1 MSRNI
6 TILSSL
12 ILILII
18 SACTGLSSEPEI
30 VATLLQAT
38 SVVETL
44 KKDSLFPT
52 SKPDITNGAQIF
64 AEHCTEC
71 HSEIGNGL
79 GALVLEGGIPQP
91 PDMTDVSATSLKT
104 PLKWYNTITNG
115 NLEFLMPPWKNA
127 LTTQERWDV
136 AFYTYTLGYDENM
149 LILGEQV
156 WTDKCNGCES
166 LSGLIDL
173 ESAVTIS
180 DTSFGNQIDRNN
192 FNSTLS
198 TGEIYAA
205 AAYARSLSVDNP
217 TSIASIPESIPVSE
231 DPNIKH
237 GNFTGVVEQGT
248 AGSTV
253 PTDTIIQMQYGNMQN
268 GYEFAQ
274 TTINEDF
281 TYTFEDIPLTTAFT
295 YNIGAIYRDR
305 LYTSRL
311 MEGHPEGID
320 YNQTLTIY
328 DLTDDAF
335 VLSVSQIDIFIDSI
349 DVPDLG
355 SGLRITQVIHYNN
368 SSDRMYTTGQ
378 QIGDGREATL
388 LVQIP
393 VGAIIT
399 SDEENGRYIIVQGIE
414 GILDSIIDTYSVQ
427 PGDNHDIFIEYFVPY
442 ENGAI
447 IDQPFN
453 NVINGDVTITLS
465 NNLTVVSDDFI
476 QNEDSNIPE
485 NLMAYTGHLNI
496 DTDPALVF
504 EIAGNPFVTTSD
516 GKTII
521 TTDTLFPILLGGI
534 VLLTVVIIVI
544 IAIAGRGNDDRHD
557 IDALIKQIAELD
569 TMHDNGQINHDVYQ
583 RQRQELKQQLTHL
596 MQPKP
601 TQEDA

>member
-6 TILSSL
+6 IFFSSL
-12 ILILII
+12 ILTLII
-18 SACTGLSSEPEI
+18 SACTGLSGEPEI
-30 VATLLQAT
+30 VATVPQPT
-38 SVVETL
+38 SVVETPEE
-44 KKDSLFPT
+44 DSLFPQ

-64 AEHCTEC
+64 AERCTEC
-71 HSEIGNGL
+71 HSETGNGL

-91 PDMTDVSATSLKT
+91 PDMTDVSATSRKT
-104 PLKWYNTITNG
+104 PLAWYNTITNG

-156 WTDKCNGCES
+156 WADKCNGCES

-180 DTSFGNQIDRNN
+180 DTSFGNQIDRND

-205 AAYARSLSVDNP
+205 AAYARSLSVENP
-217 TSIASIPESIPVSE
+217 TSIASIPISE

-237 GNFTGVVEQGT
+237 GNFTGVVEHGT

-253 PTDTIIQMQYGNMQN
+253 PTDTLIQMQYGNMQN
-268 GYEFAQ
+268 GFEFAQ
-274 TTINEDF
+274 TTIHNDF

-295 YNIGAIYRDR
+295 YNVGAIYRDR
-305 LYTSRL
+305 LYTSTL
-311 MEGHPEGID
+311 MEGHPEGTD

-328 DLTDDAF
+328 DLTDDTF
-335 VLSVSQIDIFIDSI
+335 VLSVSQIDMFIDSI

-355 SGLRITQVIHYNN
+355 SGLSITQVIRYNN
-368 SSDRMYTTGQ
+368 SSDRMYTSGK
-378 QIGDGREATL
+378 QIGDGREAIL
-388 LVQIP
+388 LIQVP

-399 SDEENGRYIIVQGIE
+399 SDEANGRYIIVQDIE
-414 GILDSIIDTYSVQ
+414 NVPDSIIDTYSVQ
-427 PGDNHDIFIEYFVPY
+427 PGDNHDVFVEYFVPY
-442 ENGAI
+442 EDGAI

-465 NNLTVVSDDFI
+465 NNLTVVSDDFT
-476 QNEDSNIPE
+476 QSEDSNIPE
-485 NLMAYTGHLNI
+485 NLLVYTGNLNI
-496 DTDPALVF
+496 DAQPALVF
-504 EIAGNPFVTTSD
+504 EITGNPFVPPSQD
-516 GKTII
+516 EIVI
-521 TTDTLFPILLGGI
+521 ATDTLFPILLGGI
-534 VLLTVVIIVI
+534 VLITIVIIVI
-544 IAIAGRGNDDRHD
+544 IAIAGRGNDDRHN

-583 RQRQELKQQLTHL
+583 RQRQELKQQLTNL
-596 MQPKP
+596 MQPN
-601 TQEDA
+601 TTSEDA